1 MTRFEALRAVSF
13 ATLAAAALLLLWN
26 AAPAAPQQPQQPS
39 PAQDPQEP
47 AIRVGVELVNVFAT
61 VRDRDKRMVPNLTRE
76 QFRVIEDGQE
86 QKIDFFSRETA
97 LPITLGVLID
107 TSISMRNVLLAE
119 QDAASQFLR
128 QVLRK
133 EDLAFIASF
142 DVNVDL
148 LQDFTGDAERLER
161 AVRRAEINA
170 PLPDG
175 PVQRSGP
182 IGTKLFDAIWLACRE
197 KLRREVGRKA
207 LVVLTDAVDAGSRVR
222 LEDALEAAQR
232 TDAVIYIIGIYD
244 PQFYGR
250 GFGYDGPGTAKKLAE
265 ETGGRAYFFRDERKL
280 AEAFDEIA
288 EELRTQYQLGY
299 YPQNR
304 SRDGRFR
311 RLKVETTVSGHR
323 VQARKGYYAPK
334 D

>member
-1 MTRFEALRAVSF
+1 MTRFEALRTVSF
-13 ATLAAAALLLLWN
+13 AALAAAAVLLLWN
-26 AAPAAPQQPQQPS
+26 AAPAAPQQPQP

-47 AIRVGVELVNVFAT
+47 VIRVGVEIVNVFAT
-61 VRDRDKRMVPNLTRE
+61 VRDRDKRLVPNLTRE
-76 QFRVIEDGQE
+76 QFRVFEDGQE
-86 QKIDFFSRETA
+86 QKIEYFSRETA
-97 LPITLGVLID
+97 LPITLGLLID

-148 LQDFTGDAERLER
+148 LHDFTGDVERLDR
-161 AVRRAEINA
+161 AVRRAVINS

-175 PVQRSGP
+175 PVQRTGP

-304 SRDGRFR
+304 LRDGRFR
-311 RLKVETTVSGHR
+311 RLKVETTVRGHR
-323 VQARKGYYAPK
+323 IQARKGYYAPK
-334 D
+334 E